1 MNIPFLSLHDVTAK
15 YKDEI
20 HEAVKRVV
28 DSGWYL
34 QGKENEQFEKHY
46 AEYIG
51 TKHCIGCANGLD
63 ALIWIFRAYIELGV
77 MQPGDEVIV
86 PANTYIATILAITE
100 NGLIPV
106 LVEPR
111 QDTLQIDDSLIEER
125 ITERTKAICIVHLY
139 GRLAY
144 TEKIGELCAKY
155 GLKLIEDNAQA
166 HGCSYRAPQSP
177 EGEVVATTMQER
189 TGVNMADPAYY
200 PTLKKRAAEMRANP
214 TEAEN
219 ILWNAL
225 SEQKLGYKIRRQHIV
240 SQYIL
245 DFAYHDCRLAIE
257 LDGGYHNT
265 EDQQYDDAVRTKNLE
280 ALGWHVLRFT
290 NDEVYN
296 NLDEVLAKIKSAIES
311 ATATSPTDASPL
323 GECGAGR
330 LAKRTGSLGDAAGHS
345 FYPGKNLG
353 ALGDGGAVTTDD
365 DELAAA
371 IRALANY
378 GSQKKYVFKYTGRNS
393 RLDEIQAA
401 VLDVKLRHLDED
413 LKARQEIADYYYD
426 HIDNPLIELPVR
438 LPHENNVYH
447 LFPILVKNLPHN
459 PLEGKSSCQEYLG
472 DSTCMGDFL
481 QVHTATSPSG
491 DCGAGLCGADSL
503 RDKLQKY
510 LEDNGVGTVIHYP
523 IPPHLQECYQNS
535 PFRGLGGLPITEL
548 LADCELSLPIS
559 PTMTMEEA
567 AEVVRLVNEFKE

>member
-15 YKDEI
+15 YRDEI
-20 HEAVKRVV
+20 HEAVLRVV

-51 TKHCIGCANGLD
+51 SKHCIGCANGLD

-86 PANTYIATILAITE
+86 PANTYIATILATTE
-100 NGLIPV
+100 NGLVPV

-111 QDTLQIDDSLIEER
+111 KDTLQIDDSLIEER

-139 GRLAY
+139 GRLAC
-144 TEKIGELCAKY
+144 TQHILDLCEKY

-166 HGCSYRAPQSP
+166 HGCTMPIANSQSP
-177 EGEVVATTMQER
+177 IAT
-189 TGVNMADPAYY
+189 
-200 PTLKKRAAEMRANP
+200 
-214 TEAEN
+214 
-219 ILWNAL
+219 
-225 SEQKLGYKIRRQHIV
+225 
-240 SQYIL
+240 
-245 DFAYHDCRLAIE
+245 
-257 LDGGYHNT
+257 
-265 EDQQYDDAVRTKNLE
+265 
-280 ALGWHVLRFT
+280 
-290 NDEVYN
+290 
-296 NLDEVLAKIKSAIES
+296 
-311 ATATSPTDASPL
+311 
-323 GECGAGR
+323 
-330 LAKRTGSLGDAAGHS
+330 KRTGSLGSAAGHS

-401 VLDVKLRHLDED
+401 ILDVKLRHLDED
-413 LKARQEIADYYYD
+413 LRARQAIADYYYD
-426 HIDNPLIELPVR
+426 HIDNPLVELPVR

-447 LFPILVKNLPHN
+447 LFPILV
-459 PLEGKSSCQEYLG
+459 GG
-472 DSTCMGDFL
+472 DEAMRR
-481 QVHTATSPSG
+481 SG
-491 DCGAGLCGADSL
+491 DKAGL

-510 LEDNGVGTVIHYP
+510 LEENGVGTVIHYP
-523 IPPHLQECYQNS
+523 IPPHLQECYKNHPS
-535 PFRGLGGLPITEL
+535 LLGRDGERLALPITEM
-548 LADCELSLPIS
+548 LADIELSLPIS
-559 PTMTMEEA
+559 PTMTIEEA
-567 AEVVRLVNEFKE
+567 EEVVRLINEWKGE